1 MCYLPLRTAS
11 VPIAAER
18 LNCIPNSSDAWGDVQ
33 NSGEILG
40 KTQNATLRNHGQ
52 SIITVPFA
60 EVEGEIWP
68 DE

>member
-1 MCYLPLRTAS
+1 M
-11 VPIAAER
+11 
-18 LNCIPNSSDAWGDVQ
+18 NCIPNSSDAWGDVQ

-40 KTQNATLRNHGQ
+40 KTQNATPRNHGQ

>member
-18 LNCIPNSSDAWGDVQ
+18 LNCIPTSSGAWGDVQ

-40 KTQNATLRNHGQ
+40 KTPNATPRNHGQ
-52 SIITVPFA
+52 PIITVTFA
-60 EVEGEIWP
+60 EVEGEIWL

>member
-1 MCYLPLRTAS
+1 MCCLPLRTAS

-40 KTQNATLRNHGQ
+40 KTQNAMPRNYGQ
-52 SIITVPFA
+52 PIITVAFA